1 MLGSSYSIQDNW
13 GVSRGFFEAVTLG
26 SLAFFILTGIVFW
39 LIGRRNLANGA
50 VVSGDLLA
58 IDPEIGG
65 GGGMTATATAPAAP
79 EA

>member
-1 MLGSSYSIQDNW
+1 
-13 GVSRGFFEAVTLG
+13 
-26 SLAFFILTGIVFW
+26 VFW
-39 LIGRRNLANGA
+39 LIGRRNLASGA
-50 VVSGDLLA
+50 VKSSDLLA

>member
-1 MLGSSYSIQDNW
+1 M
-13 GVSRGFFEAVTLG
+13 TLG
-26 SLAFFILTGIVFW
+26 SLAFFILTSVVFW
-39 LIGRRNLANGA
+39 LIGRRNLAKGV

-65 GGGMTATATAPAAP
+65 AAGMTANATAPAAP